1 MNLRVPLAVQKQ
13 LISRKFCKI
22 KEFLIYFRYISYG
35 LLMMGCGSLMFALPH
50 FITENYIQTDK
61 MDLSSSSDNS
71 SELCVIGTSS
81 ATSQIDEKEKTN
93 ALSVAKALAN
103 YKYFFIFGQILHG
116 IGAAPLITLGVSLL
130 DESVGRVTAPL
141 YIGIYQVRFE
151 KKASEMPFENTYL
164 RFFAFSDVFCDWTR
178 HWIYFGWS
186 LFDHLHRL

>member
-1 MNLRVPLAVQKQ
+1 
-13 LISRKFCKI
+13 
-22 KEFLIYFRYISYG
+22 
-35 LLMMGCGSLMFALPH
+35 MGCGSLMFALPH

-81 ATSQIDEKEKTN
+81 ANLQIDEKEKTN

-116 IGAAPLITLGVSLL
+116 IGAAPLITLGTTLL

-141 YIGIYQVRFE
+141 YIGIYQVRLD
-151 KKASEMPFENTYL
+151 KKASEMPFQFRYL
-164 RFFAFSDVFCDWTR
+164 RIFCVFR
-178 HWIYFGWS
+178 RF
-186 LFDHLHRL
+186 L

>member
-1 MNLRVPLAVQKQ
+1 
-13 LISRKFCKI
+13 
-22 KEFLIYFRYISYG
+22 
-35 LLMMGCGSLMFALPH
+35 MFALPH

-81 ATSQIDEKEKTN
+81 ATLQIDEKEKTN

-103 YKYFFIFGQILHG
+103 YKYFFVFGQILHG
-116 IGAAPLITLGVSLL
+116 IGAAPLITLGTTLL

-151 KKASEMPFENTYL
+151 KRLLKCHLKLGTHV
-164 RFFAFSDVFCDWTR
+164 FFAFSDVFCDWTC